1 MRSRR
6 TGTTRSGS
14 RWARCCCAWA
24 TSSAA
29 EDAFR
34 ASLVQAP
41 NNGWA
46 LFGLSETYRRMGRAG
61 EAAAIGQRL
70 DEAWAGDRGLLDLG
84 RL

>member
-1 MRSRR
+1 MVLPGRPIA
-6 TGTTRSGS
+6 GAVLVLLGELD
-14 RWARCCCAWA
+14 
-24 TSSAA
+24 AA

-46 LFGLSETYRRMGRAG
+46 LYGLGEVYRRMGRQAG
-61 EAAAIGQRL
+61 EAEMARRL
-70 DEAWAGDRGLLDLG
+70 DEAWAGDRRLLDLS